1 MLLFQSRL
9 SAKSPP
15 KCIAA
20 GGRDVVPM
28 MKLSSTSDY
37 GIRALVDLAQ
47 HHSGA
52 PIPSAEIAERQGI
65 PSSLAGQVLGRLRAA
80 GFISSARGA
89 QGGHQLA
96 MTADLIRLDR
106 VVEALEGPLTLAAC
120 LERTPGNSAGIGGRA
135 TERCTGAAAQ
145 VRLWDDVRAA
155 ILDVLANRT
164 IADLAAESA
173 QLDAISGGRYQI

>member
-1 MLLFQSRL
+1 M
-9 SAKSPP
+9 
-15 KCIAA
+15 A
-20 GGRDVVPM
+20 GDALQM

-47 HHSGA
+47 HDDGA
-52 PIPSAEIAERQGI
+52 PITSAEIAERQGI
-65 PSSLAGQVLGRLRAA
+65 PTSLAGQVLGRLRAA

-96 MTADLIRLDR
+96 IAAEEIRLDR

-120 LERTPGNSAGIGGRA
+120 LERGAQSGRA
-135 TERCTGAAAQ
+135 AERCTGAAAQ

-155 ILDVLANRT
+155 ILQTLAGRS

-173 QLDAISGGRYQI
+173 LIESPTGGRYHI

>member
-1 MLLFQSRL
+1 
-9 SAKSPP
+9 
-15 KCIAA
+15 
-20 GGRDVVPM
+20 M

-47 HHSGA
+47 HDDGA
-52 PIPSAEIAERQGI
+52 PIPSSEIAERQGI
-65 PSSLAGQVLGRLRAA
+65 PPSLAGQVLGRLRAA

-96 MTADLIRLDR
+96 MAPEAIRLDR

-120 LERTPGNSAGIGGRA
+120 LERGAQNGRA
-135 TERCTGAAAQ
+135 SERCTGAAAQ

-155 ILDVLANRT
+155 ILDTLADRS

-173 QLDAISGGRYQI
+173 LMGSPTGGRYHI

>member
-1 MLLFQSRL
+1 
-9 SAKSPP
+9 
-15 KCIAA
+15 
-20 GGRDVVPM
+20 

-37 GIRALVDLAQ
+37 GIRALIDLAQ
-47 HHSGA
+47 HGDGA

-65 PSSLAGQVLGRLRAA
+65 PASLAGQVLGRLRAA

-96 MTADLIRLDR
+96 IAPETIRLDR

-120 LERTPGNSAGIGGRA
+120 LERGAQGGRA
-135 TERCTGAAAQ
+135 SERCTGAAAQ

-155 ILDVLANRT
+155 ILDTLASRT

-173 QLDAISGGRYQI
+173 MLDSASGGRYHI

>member
-1 MLLFQSRL
+1 
-9 SAKSPP
+9 
-15 KCIAA
+15 
-20 GGRDVVPM
+20 

-47 HHSGA
+47 QDGGA

-65 PSSLAGQVLGRLRAA
+65 PPSLAGQVLGRLRAA
-80 GFISSARGA
+80 GFIISARGA

-96 MTADLIRLDR
+96 QSPEDIRLDR
-106 VVEALEGPLTLAAC
+106 VLEALEGPLTLAAC
-120 LERTPGNSAGIGGRA
+120 LERGAQNGRA
-135 TERCTGAAAQ
+135 SERCTGAAAQ

-155 ILDVLANRT
+155 ILNTLADRT

-173 QLDAISGGRYQI
+173 HYGSKVGGRYQI

>member
-1 MLLFQSRL
+1 MVKITGILRN
-9 SAKSPP
+9 
-15 KCIAA
+15 AA
-20 GGRDVVPM
+20 FRAVLQM

-47 HHSGA
+47 HDEGT

-65 PSSLAGQVLGRLRAA
+65 PGSLAGQVLGRLRAA

-96 MTADLIRLDR
+96 MAPDEIRLDR
-106 VVEALEGPLTLAAC
+106 VVEALEGPLTLADC
-120 LERTPGNSAGIGGRA
+120 LERGVQSGRA
-135 TERCTGAAAQ
+135 SERCTGAAAQ

-155 ILDVLANRT
+155 ILEVLADRS

-173 QLDAISGGRYQI
+173 LLGSPAGGRYQI

>member
-1 MLLFQSRL
+1 
-9 SAKSPP
+9 
-15 KCIAA
+15 
-20 GGRDVVPM
+20 M

-47 HHSGA
+47 HDDAA
-52 PIPSAEIAERQGI
+52 PITSAEIAERQGI
-65 PSSLAGQVLGRLRAA
+65 PPSLAGQVLGRLRAA

-96 MTADLIRLDR
+96 LSADAIRLDR
-106 VVEALEGPLTLAAC
+106 VVEALEGPLTLADC
-120 LERTPGNSAGIGGRA
+120 LERGAQPNGRA
-135 TERCTGAAAQ
+135 GRASERCTGAAAQ

-155 ILDVLANRT
+155 ILDVLADRS

-173 QLDAISGGRYQI
+173 LLESTSGGRYQI

>member
-1 MLLFQSRL
+1 
-9 SAKSPP
+9 
-15 KCIAA
+15 
-20 GGRDVVPM
+20 M

-47 HHSGA
+47 HGQGA
-52 PIPSAEIAERQGI
+52 PITSAEIAERQGI
-65 PSSLAGQVLGRLRAA
+65 PGSLAAQVLGRLRAA

-96 MTADLIRLDR
+96 RPADEIRLDR
-106 VVEALEGPLTLAAC
+106 VVEALEGPLTLADC
-120 LERTPGNSAGIGGRA
+120 LKRGAQAGRA
-135 TERCTGAAAQ
+135 SERCTGAAAQ

-155 ILDVLANRT
+155 ILDVLADRS

-173 QLDAISGGRYQI
+173 SLTAPIGGRYHI

>member
-1 MLLFQSRL
+1 
-9 SAKSPP
+9 
-15 KCIAA
+15 
-20 GGRDVVPM
+20 M

-47 HHSGA
+47 HDAGS
-52 PIPSAEIAERQGI
+52 PITSAEIAERQGI
-65 PSSLAGQVLGRLRAA
+65 PPSLAGQVLGRLRAA

-96 MTADLIRLDR
+96 QAAAEIRLDR

-120 LERTPGNSAGIGGRA
+120 LERGSHNGRA
-135 TERCTGAAAQ
+135 SERCTGAAAQ
-145 VRLWDDVRAA
+145 VGLWDDVRAA
-155 ILDVLANRT
+155 ILDVLADRT

-173 QLDAISGGRYQI
+173 RLEALSGSRYQI

>member
-1 MLLFQSRL
+1 
-9 SAKSPP
+9 
-15 KCIAA
+15 
-20 GGRDVVPM
+20 M

-37 GIRALVDLAQ
+37 GIRALVDLALHEQ
-47 HHSGA
+47 GA

-65 PSSLAGQVLGRLRAA
+65 PGSLAGQVLGRLRAA

-96 MTADLIRLDR
+96 VPAGEIRLDR
-106 VVEALEGPLTLAAC
+106 VVEALEGPLTLADC
-120 LERTPGNSAGIGGRA
+120 LERGAQAGRA
-135 TERCTGAAAQ
+135 AERYTGAAAQ

-155 ILDVLANRT
+155 ILDVLADCS

-173 QLDAISGGRYQI
+173 SIAAPSGGRYHI

>member
-1 MLLFQSRL
+1 LVKITDIVRVTER
-9 SAKSPP
+9 
-15 KCIAA
+15 
-20 GGRDVVPM
+20 RDALQM

-47 HHSGA
+47 HDAGA

-65 PSSLAGQVLGRLRAA
+65 PGSLAGQVLGRLRAA

-96 MTADLIRLDR
+96 VPPEEIQLDR
-106 VVEALEGPLTLAAC
+106 VVEALEGPLTLADC
-120 LERTPGNSAGIGGRA
+120 LERGAQNGRA
-135 TERCTGAAAQ
+135 SERCTGAAAQ

-155 ILDVLANRT
+155 ILDVLADRT

-173 QLDAISGGRYQI
+173 RLGSPTGGRYQI

>member
-1 MLLFQSRL
+1 
-9 SAKSPP
+9 
-15 KCIAA
+15 
-20 GGRDVVPM
+20 M

-47 HHSGA
+47 HDDGT
-52 PIPSAEIAERQGI
+52 PIPSSEIAERQGI
-65 PSSLAGQVLGRLRAA
+65 PGSLAGQVLGRLRAA

-96 MTADLIRLDR
+96 QAAEEIRLDR
-106 VVEALEGPLTLAAC
+106 VVEALEGPLTLAEC
-120 LERTPGNSAGIGGRA
+120 LERGSQQGRA
-135 TERCTGAAAQ
+135 SERCTGAAAQ

-155 ILDVLANRT
+155 ILNTLADRS

-173 QLDAISGGRYQI
+173 QYGSKSGGRYQI